1 MLVLGATNRPHALD
15 AALRRPGRFD
25 KEIEIGVPNAQDRL
39 DILQKLLRRVPHLL
53 TEAEL
58 LQLANSVH
66 GYVGADL
73 KALCNEAGESD
84 CYSESVLM
92 DLITLVYLQADYL
105 YLITFLLEAAN
116 IFLFFFFFFYVLF
129 YFIFFLILFYF

>member
-25 KEIEIGVPNAQDRL
+25 KEIEIGVPNAADRL
-39 DILQKLLRRVPHLL
+39 DILQKLLQRVPHML

-58 LQLANSVH
+58 LQLANNAH

-73 KALCNEAGESD
+73 KALCNEAGESA
-84 CYSESVLM
+84 LR
-92 DLITLVYLQADYL
+92 L
-105 YLITFLLEAAN
+105 
-116 IFLFFFFFFYVLF
+116 
-129 YFIFFLILFYF
+129 

>member
-25 KEIEIGVPNAQDRL
+25 REIEIGVPSAQDRL

-53 TEAEL
+53 TRAEL
-58 LQLANSVH
+58 LQLANSAH

-84 CYSESVLM
+84 LPSRSVSM
-92 DLITLVYLQADYL
+92 DFFIYTLIIY
-105 YLITFLLEAAN
+105 ISFLNGKAY
-116 IFLFFFFFFYVLF
+116 IFL
-129 YFIFFLILFYF
+129 IIK

>member
-1 MLVLGATNRPHALD
+1 MLNTLVHLFILFHSQFSPLLFKNQCIIFFCQEGSEGRVLVLGATNRPQALD

-25 KEIEIGVPNAQDRL
+25 KEIEIGAPNAQDRL

-53 TEAEL
+53 TKAEL
-58 LQLANSVH
+58 LRVANNAH

-84 CYSESVLM
+84 C
-92 DLITLVYLQADYL
+92 
-105 YLITFLLEAAN
+105 F
-116 IFLFFFFFFYVLF
+116 
-129 YFIFFLILFYF
+129 

>member
-53 TEAEL
+53 TESEL
-58 LQLANSVH
+58 LHLANSAH

-92 DLITLVYLQADYL
+92 DLITLVYLQADNL
-105 YLITFLLEAAN
+105 DLIDFLVEAAN
-116 IFLFFFFFFYVLF
+116 
-129 YFIFFLILFYF
+129 FFLIIKIHMF